1 MFSYTYLSIDF
12 LLYITIIK
20 GHNEFCVTHASWAS
34 MLLESQLNDDRGIQK
49 NCRDTKWWDSE
60 AKQLQMDIKRPP

>member
-49 NCRDTKWWDSE
+49 NCREMQNDETVKQNNYKWT
-60 AKQLQMDIKRPP
+60 